1 MKYRYSKFTGDDLD
15 ELDLEELLSKLS
27 DMLLGSGFE
36 NPYGMAYDDDDDEP
50 GHSRQSLHD
59 AILEA
64 ILSGGILSDET
75 LERVLGKDW
84 RDADDAEQ
92 RLDALI
98 DKIIEKLQA
107 GGYLSGPP
115 DLNQNPDEREG
126 PGSGAMGNPAQYRF
140 EITDKS
146 LDFLGYRALRDL
158 LGSLGKSSLGRHDT
172 REMATGIEASGAS
185 KPYEFGDTMNL
196 DASGTIMNAVLRAR
210 RAAAADLPPEGGSHG
225 IPGGDAVQAGD
236 SWLPP
241 SGGRETRSDRNPGI
255 VVDYQDL
262 MVAQGEY
269 QSSCA
274 TVLMLD
280 CSHSMILYGEDRF
293 TPAKRVALA
302 LANLIRLQYPGDAL
316 KVVLFHDSAEEIPL
330 SQLARV
336 RVGPYYTN
344 TREGLRLARR
354 LLERQ
359 QKDMRQIVMITDG
372 KPSALTRPDG
382 RIYRN
387 AFGLDPFIVSET
399 FAEVA
404 ACRKAGILINTF
416 MLARD
421 YDLVSF
427 VRKVAEICHGKAYF
441 TTPRTLGRYVLMDY
455 MDKKTRTIH

>member
-1 MKYRYSKFTGDDLD
+1 VKYRYSKFTGEDLD
-15 ELDLEELLSKLS
+15 EVDLEELLSKLS

-36 NPYGMAYDDDDDEP
+36 DPHGLYGDEES

-59 AILEA
+59 AIMEA
-64 ILSGGILSDET
+64 ILNGGLLSDET
-75 LERVLGKDW
+75 LDRLLGEDW
-84 RDADDAEQ
+84 RDAEDGEQ

-98 DKIIEKLQA
+98 EKIIEKLQA
-107 GGYLSGPP
+107 QGYLSGPP
-115 DLNQNPDEREG
+115 DLEREREQREG
-126 PGSGAMGNPAQYRF
+126 TGGGGGMDNPEQYRF

-172 REMATGIEASGAS
+172 REMATGIEASGTS
-185 KPYEFGDTMNL
+185 KAYEFGDTMNL
-196 DASGTIMNAVLRAR
+196 DASGTIMNAVVRSR
-210 RAAAADLPPEGGSHG
+210 IEGRGSRIESRDHAPNNDPRSS
-225 IPGGDAVQAGD
+225 IIDTR
-236 SWLPP
+236 P
-241 SGGRETRSDRNPGI
+241 SGIEI
-255 VVDYQDL
+255 DYEDL

-330 SQLARV
+330 GQLARS

-354 LLERQ
+354 ILQKQ
-359 QKDMRQIVMITDG
+359 QKDMRQIIMITDG

>member
-1 MKYRYSKFTGDDLD
+1 VRYRYSKYTGEDLD
-15 ELDLEELLSKLS
+15 ELDLEDLLSKLS
-27 DMLLGSGFE
+27 DLLLGSGFE
-36 NPYGMAYDDDDDEP
+36 NPYGTDEDEA
-50 GHSRQSLHD
+50 GHSWQSLHD
-59 AILEA
+59 AIMEA
-64 ILSGGILSDET
+64 LLNGGLLSEET
-75 LERVLGKDW
+75 LERLLGKDW
-84 RDADDAEQ
+84 RDADDAQQ
-92 RLDALI
+92 RLDDLI
-98 DKIIEKLQA
+98 EKIIEKLQSQ
-107 GGYLSGPP
+107 GYLTGPP
-115 DLNQNPDEREG
+115 DLERERERRERG
-126 PGSGAMGNPAQYRF
+126 TGGGVGNAEQYRF

-172 REMATGIEASGAS
+172 REMATGIEASAAP
-185 KPYEFGDTMNL
+185 KKYEFGDTMNL
-196 DASGTIMNAVLRAR
+196 DASGTILNAVLRTRREAHAENTRSAELQFRDANAR
-210 RAAAADLPPEGGSHG
+210 LKSRAAESG
-225 IPGGDAVQAGD
+225 IA
-236 SWLPP
+236 
-241 SGGRETRSDRNPGI
+241 
-255 VVDYQDL
+255 VDYEDL

-354 LLERQ
+354 ILDRQ

-372 KPSALTRPDG
+372 KPSALTRADG

-455 MDKKTRTIH
+455 MEKKTRTVH

>member
-15 ELDLEELLSKLS
+15 EIDLEELLSKLS
-27 DMLLGSGFE
+27 DLLLGSGFE
-36 NPYGMAYDDDDDEP
+36 NPYGFPYDDDGEP

-59 AILEA
+59 AIMEA
-64 ILSGGILSDET
+64 ILNGGMLSEET
-75 LERVLGKDW
+75 LERLLGKDW
-84 RDADDAEQ
+84 RDAEDADE
-92 RLDALI
+92 RLDELI
-98 DKIIEKLQA
+98 DKIIEKLQSQ
-107 GGYLSGPP
+107 GYLSGQP
-115 DLNQNPDEREG
+115 DLERERQEREG
-126 PGSGAMGNPAQYRF
+126 PGGGGMGNPEQYRF

-185 KPYEFGDTMNL
+185 KRYEFGDTMNL
-196 DASGTIMNAVLRAR
+196 DASATIMNAVLRTR
-210 RAAAADLPPEGGSHG
+210 RSEAEG
-225 IPGGDAVQAGD
+225 
-236 SWLPP
+236 
-241 SGGRETRSDRNPGI
+241 RRSENPGI
-255 VVDYQDL
+255 AVDYEDL

-330 SQLARV
+330 GQLARV

-354 LLERQ
+354 ILERQ

-372 KPSALTRPDG
+372 KPSALTRADG

-387 AFGLDPFIVSET
+387 AFGLDPYIVSET

>member
-1 MKYRYSKFTGDDLD
+1 M
-15 ELDLEELLSKLS
+15 LS
-27 DMLLGSGFE
+27 E
-36 NPYGMAYDDDDDEP
+36 
-50 GHSRQSLHD
+50 
-59 AILEA
+59 
-64 ILSGGILSDET
+64 ET
-75 LERVLGKDW
+75 LERLLGKDW
-84 RDADDAEQ
+84 RDSDDAEAK
-92 RLDALI
+92 LDALI
-98 DKIIEKLQA
+98 DRIIEKLQSQGYLTQQPRDDGEPREGAGA
-107 GGYLSGPP
+107 GG
-115 DLNQNPDEREG
+115 
-126 PGSGAMGNPAQYRF
+126 MGNPEQYRF

-185 KPYEFGDTMNL
+185 KKYEFGDTMNL
-196 DASGTIMNAVLRAR
+196 DASATILNAVLRTRAR
-210 RAAAADLPPEGGSHG
+210 REA
-225 IPGGDAVQAGD
+225 GDASRESAGE
-236 SWLPP
+236 S
-241 SGGRETRSDRNPGI
+241 RENPGSTPPGARPTPREGI
-255 VVDYQDL
+255 AVDYEDL

-330 SQLARV
+330 GQLARSK
-336 RVGPYYTN
+336 VGPYYTN

-354 LLERQ
+354 ILERQ
-359 QKDMRQIVMITDG
+359 QKDMRQIIMITDG

-387 AFGLDPFIVSET
+387 AFGLDPYIVSET

>member
-1 MKYRYSKFTGDDLD
+1 MRYRYSKFTGDDLD
-15 ELDLEELLSKLS
+15 ELDLEDLLSKLS
-27 DMLLGSGFE
+27 DLLLGSGFE
-36 NPYGMAYDDDDDEP
+36 NPYGTDDDEA
-50 GHSRQSLHD
+50 GHSWQSLHD
-59 AILEA
+59 AIMEA
-64 ILSGGILSDET
+64 LLSGGLLSEGT
-75 LERVLGKDW
+75 LERLLGKDW
-84 RDADDAEQ
+84 RDADDAEE
-92 RLDALI
+92 RLDELI
-98 DKIIEKLQA
+98 EKIIEKLQSQ
-107 GGYLSGPP
+107 GYLTGPP
-115 DLNQNPDEREG
+115 DLERDREQRERG
-126 PGSGAMGNPAQYRF
+126 PGGGFGNAEQYRF

-172 REMATGIEASGAS
+172 REMATGIEASAAP
-185 KPYEFGDTMNL
+185 KRYEFGDTMNL
-196 DASGTIMNAVLRAR
+196 DASGTILNAVLRTR
-210 RAAAADLPPEGGSHG
+210 REERAGLPPEER
-225 IPGGDAVQAGD
+225 VE
-236 SWLPP
+236 LPP
-241 SGGRETRSDRNPGI
+241 SGGGSSGI
-255 VVDYQDL
+255 AVDYEDL

-354 LLERQ
+354 ILDRQ

-372 KPSALTRPDG
+372 KPSALTRADG

-455 MDKKTRTIH
+455 MEKKTRTVH